1 MDIAKA
7 AGVSQ
12 STVSMVLNKKYNVSF
27 SKETVEKV
35 ERVAKE
41 LGYVPQ
47 KRKHRKESKKEKLL
61 VVFCSNL
68 TNPYYVMLLQG
79 IESRAKEQ
87 GFGLFVCNTQRDLH
101 MEERY
106 LKMMWE
112 LKPLGII
119 YTCNPSHCFMELV
132 EELSRS
138 IPVAIIN
145 NQNERLNVDAVELDN
160 SKLGRMMAEHLLEL
174 GHRKVAYV
182 APPLTTRQKQ
192 RSKRVEGFLNGFAEK
207 GLKDQVI
214 IKAAREEIDLD
225 VAHIDSEYKIGYE
238 LTRELLKES
247 PEVTAIVGLND
258 LIAFGILDALHE
270 AKLKVPGD
278 MSVMGCDN
286 TLFAR
291 MHKVD
296 LTTIEHFVI
305 FKGRDACDIIMKKI
319 EAVIRRTR
327 FEETKEALLE
337 NGVEWFSYVDVRGSG
352 HARNRRV
359 YRGVMYETDII
370 ERMMLILIVRDE
382 LCDKAIDTIIRT
394 ARTGEIG
401 DGRVWVSDID
411 HYYSIRTGRCDEQIN
426 HKRSPEEMAAGTPEK
441 K

>member
-1 MDIAKA
+1 MKKKKITSMDIAEA

-35 ERVAKE
+35 ERAARE
-41 LGYVPQ
+41 LGYVPP
-47 KRKHRKESKKEKLL
+47 KRKKKKGTKKEKLL

-87 GFGLFVCNTQRDLH
+87 GFGLCVCNTQRDLK

-112 LKPLGII
+112 LRPLGII
-119 YTCNPSHCFMELV
+119 YTCNPSHCFMDLV
-132 EELSRS
+132 KELSQK

-145 NQNERLNVDAVELDN
+145 NQNEKMNVDAVELDN
-160 SKLGRMMAEHLLEL
+160 SKLGRIMARHLLEL
-174 GHRKVAYV
+174 GHRNVAYI
-182 APPLTTRQKQ
+182 APPLTARQKQ
-192 RSKRVEGFLNGFAEK
+192 RSKRVEGFLKEYEK
-207 GLKDQVI
+207 AGLRENVI
-214 IKAAREEIDLD
+214 IKAAKEEIDLD
-225 VAHIDSEYKIGYE
+225 VALIDSEYKIGYD
-238 LTRELLKES
+238 LTKELLQENR
-247 PEVTAIVGLND
+247 EITAIVGLND
-258 LIAFGILDALHE
+258 IIAFGILDALHE
-270 AKLKVPGD
+270 AKIKVPSD

-319 EAVIRRTR
+319 ASHDTR
-327 FEETKEALLE
+327 YSEIEPISTYH
-337 NGVEWFSYVDVRGSG
+337 VE
-352 HARNRRV
+352 
-359 YRGVMYETDII
+359 YEPQ
-370 ERMMLILIVRDE
+370 L
-382 LCDKAIDTIIRT
+382 IIRGT
-394 ARTGEIG
+394 TSYAKE
-401 DGRVWVSDID
+401 
-411 HYYSIRTGRCDEQIN
+411 
-426 HKRSPEEMAAGTPEK
+426 KRK
-441 K
+441 KKN